1 MPKYFEHLIIVILI
15 CMSLGGFILSFMN
28 NAKEDEITAVVD
40 QFYRDLAV
48 GDYDKAG
55 ELSVGKVKDLISKK
69 NMDTGFTTNHL
80 DTIVLYRSNKWA
92 RTYSEVEVVNKKTDC
107 LNIEFWETQL
117 ISVSGEWKVL
127 NTIPTSPR
135 IREANKRIKQNT
147 LDDIQGVFKT
157 YLEKASKDPTSIYTA
172 ARQGIAF
179 KNLTIDPLYAN
190 SYCVIA
196 ECRYQY
202 DDKRDIDLVVTFWQT
217 SDGWIVIDICSR
229 AFPSEK

>member
-1 MPKYFEHLIIVILI
+1 MSRYFENLIIAILI
-15 CMSLGGFILSFMN
+15 CISLGGFILSFMN
-28 NAKEDEITAVVD
+28 NAKEDEITEVVD
-40 QFYRDLAV
+40 QFYKDLAV

-92 RTYSEVEVVNKKTDC
+92 RTYSEVEVVNEKIDS

-117 ISVSGEWKVL
+117 IYVSGEWKVL

-135 IREANKRIKQNT
+135 IRESNKRIKQNT

-157 YLEKASKDPTSIYTA
+157 YLETASKDPTGAYSA
-172 ARQGIAF
+172 ARKGIVF
-179 KNLTIDPLYAN
+179 RNLTIDPLYAN
-190 SYCVIA
+190 SDCVIA
-196 ECRYQY
+196 ECCYQY
-202 DDKRDIDLVVTFWQT
+202 DKRDIDLVVTFWQT